1 MPRTV
6 NPTALEV
13 RREAFIDVA
22 ERLIQTKA
30 YEQMTI
36 QDVLDRAGA
45 SRGGFYHYF
54 DSKQDLLQAVVARM
68 SDAAMAAI
76 EPIVTDPHLSAVA
89 KLQQFFAGIAG
100 WKDERRDLVLG
111 IAEVWLSDDNA
122 LVREKFRERLVV
134 DVTPWFAAI
143 IRQGI
148 AEGVLSAGSPDET
161 ARVLVSLIQAANQLA
176 TELFVARRAGTVTFD
191 VVERAVTAYTEAYE
205 RILGAPSG
213 SLAVD
218 SRMLQR
224 WFG

>member
-76 EPIVTDPHLSAVA
+76 E
-89 KLQQFFAGIAG
+89 
-100 WKDERRDLVLG
+100 
-111 IAEVWLSDDNA
+111 
-122 LVREKFRERLVV
+122 
-134 DVTPWFAAI
+134 
-143 IRQGI
+143 QG
-148 AEGVLSAGSPDET
+148 
-161 ARVLVSLIQAANQLA
+161 
-176 TELFVARRAGTVTFD
+176 
-191 VVERAVTAYTEAYE
+191 
-205 RILGAPSG
+205 
-213 SLAVD
+213 
-218 SRMLQR
+218 
-224 WFG
+224 

>member
-213 SLAVD
+213 SLALD